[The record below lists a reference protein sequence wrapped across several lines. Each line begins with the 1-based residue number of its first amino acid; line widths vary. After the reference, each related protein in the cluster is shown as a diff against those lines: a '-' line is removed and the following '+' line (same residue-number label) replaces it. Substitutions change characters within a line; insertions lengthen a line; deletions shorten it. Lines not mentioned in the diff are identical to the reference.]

1 MAEPDLFS
9 FSPVPSPQDRMREL
23 QTSLQHHD
31 QLYNQGN
38 PEISDAEFD
47 RLYRELETLEATH
60 PALRD
65 PNSITQRVGGAPI
78 DGFQQVRHP
87 VPMLS
92 IDDVFEL
99 SAEGVEKAGA
109 TCPEQELIDFYRR
122 LQKNLKRDDVPVTIE
137 PKIDGVAV
145 SLLYRDGKLA
155 YAATRGDGQT
165 GDDVTHNVRTI
176 RSIPLELHA
185 AERVTDEVD
194 VGSLLPYIPR
204 HGRDHSSTATRGTP
218 SQSPAESLAQR
229 LKADLGA
236 SDGANVQERLRQEAQ
251 SVVSWA
257 EETGHLLDSERFG
270 GFAAGY
276 PSLGGQSEHVV
287 FHLAKVGRV
296 IKLTIAP
303 TFGAQEDGLAY
314 LRNLNA
320 ANRLFADDI
329 RFHGIL
335 RTARGPSLVTSQP
348 FIDGTEPNS
357 AEVASWFKSNGYH
370 STGHNRWKNDE
381 SGVEIADA
389 HIGNL
394 IKTADGELVPID
406 LQVLDPG
413 EALPSS
419 EIQNS
424 KFKIPATLEVRGEIF
439 MPNEAFAALN
449 AERDEA
455 GLPTFA
461 NPRNA
466 AAGTLKQ
473 LDPKIVAKRPLAF
486 LAHGLGAYDGP
497 PLETEHE
504 FHDLL
509 ESLGIPQNQPI
520 LNARNLDEVLEAVAR
535 INRERHALDYG
546 TDGAVIKVLDRAER
560 EQLGFTS
567 RAPRWAAAYKFLPEQ
582 KETTLNN
589 IIIQVGRTG
598 VLTPVAE
605 LTPVLISGSTVSRAT
620 LHNQDEIDRKD
631 IRLGATVLV
640 EKAGEIIPAIVKV
653 IRHAEGARPYS
664 LYDSVHG
671 KCPSCGGPISQEEGF
686 VAWRCTNFQCPA
698 QAVTHITHFASRK
711 ALDLEGLGEI
721 VAEALVRHGHCQT
734 PLDLFRLDEKT
745 LANLNLGTEEAPRRF
760 GEKNAAKV
768 IAALEAAKSKPL
780 HRWLYAMGIRQL
792 GESAAKELS
801 RLFSS
806 LTDLTTSNVLRTIA
820 ERGLKDTWLKSNP
833 VNPKKETISKEET
846 DRRKKIAAEYKPRVA
861 ELADELSP
869 YSISPELGGVA
880 AQSTLDYFASEAG
893 RHVLELLK
901 TLQIDPKSEN
911 YAPKS
916 AEADLSALP
925 LAGKTFVITGTLSID
940 RDEMKALIESK
951 GGKVSSAIS
960 AKTHYLLAGEGGG
973 SKKIN
978 AEKLGVP
985 VIDEA
990 EFDRLLKDKSE

>member
-9 FSPVPSPQDRMREL
+9 QIPSPHDRIREL
-23 QTSLQHHD
+23 RI
-31 QLYNQGN
+31 QLDRHNRLYYSQAE
-38 PEISDAEFD
+38 PEISDAEYD
-47 RLYRELETLEATH
+47 RLFRELESLEAKH
-60 PALRD
+60 PELHE
-65 PNSITQRVGGAPI
+65 PNSPTLRVGGAPI
-78 DGFQQVRHP
+78 EGFQQIQHA

-99 SAEGVEKAGA
+99 SAEAVEKAGA

-185 AERVTDEVD
+185 PERVTDAVD
-194 VGSLLPYIPR
+194 LGSLLPYIPR
-204 HGRDHSSTATRGTP
+204 HGRDHSSTATRGAP

-229 LKADLGA
+229 LKTDLGA
-236 SDGANVQERLRQEAQ
+236 SDGTNVPERLRQEAQ

-257 EETGHLLDSERFG
+257 EETGHILDSERFG
-270 GFAAGY
+270 EFAAGY

-296 IKLTIAP
+296 IKLTITP
-303 TFGAQEDGLAY
+303 TFGAQEDCLAY

-329 RFHGIL
+329 RLHGIL
-335 RTARGPSLVTSQP
+335 RTAKGPSLVTSQP

-370 STGHNRWKNDE
+370 STGHNRWKND
-381 SGVEIADA
+381 GAGIEIADA

-406 LQVLDPG
+406 LQILYESAITFP
-413 EALPSS
+413 ESK
-419 EIQNS
+419 IQNPKS
-424 KFKIPATLEVRGEIF
+424 KIPSLLEVRGEIF

-486 LAHGLGAYDGP
+486 LAHGLGAYEGP
-497 PLETEHE
+497 PLETEHQ

-520 LNARNLDEVLEAVAR
+520 LNANNLNEVLEAVAR

-560 EQLGFTS
+560 EQLGSTS

-582 KETTLNN
+582 KETKLNN

-664 LYDSVHG
+664 LYNSVHG

-734 PLDLFRLDEKT
+734 PLDLFRLDEET
-745 LANLNLGTEEAPRRF
+745 LANLNLGTEESPRRF

-768 IAALEAAKSKPL
+768 LAALEAAKSKPL
-780 HRWLYAMGIRQL
+780 HRWLFAMGIRQL

-801 RLFSS
+801 RLHRTLGEIPDSEI
-806 LTDLTTSNVLRTIA
+806 LAELLR
-820 ERGLKDTWLKSNP
+820 DTRP
-833 VNPKKETISKEET
+833 TAKKQNEFLAKYSITGDVGPAVAETIVTFFKSEAGQHTLARFRELGI
-846 DRRKKIAAEYKPRVA
+846 DPVSDNYLPIAAE
-861 ELADELSP
+861 AD
-869 YSISPELGGVA
+869 G
-880 AQSTLDYFASEAG
+880 
-893 RHVLELLK
+893 
-901 TLQIDPKSEN
+901 
-911 YAPKS
+911 
-916 AEADLSALP
+916 SALP

-940 RDEMKALIESK
+940 RDAMKELIESK
-951 GGKVSSAIS
+951 GGKVSGSVS
-960 AKTHYLLAGEGGG
+960 AKTSYVLAGEGGG
-973 SKKIN
+973 SKRDK

-985 VIDEA
+985 ILDEA
-990 EFDRLLKDKSE
+990 TLASMIES